1 MPLRCIMGE
10 IKSLKTKIPDA
21 GEGLLT
27 GHLPRLPSLSKIKNL
42 RVPLLVWSG
51 RSLGLGLSELS
62 WTTWLCPRYHQGE
75 HWGVDCPHVPEGMKT
90 SSPDHPSADLVMD
103 YWWGL
108 CSLTWSLLSDREP
121 QVDITVSEQSL
132 PLLLDTEGSF
142 SFLYCQVRIMVLPQ
156 PHQIYHLGSL
166 HSFRELMP
174 LIYDL

>member
-42 RVPLLVWSG
+42 RVPLLNVVWKVIGPGPVWTLMNHLVMSKVPS
-51 RSLGLGLSELS
+51 RRALGC
-62 WTTWLCPRYHQGE
+62 WLPPCPWRHE
-75 HWGVDCPHVPEGMKT
+75 DM
-90 SSPDHPSADLVMD
+90 SPDHPSADLVMD

-108 CSLTWSLLSDREP
+108 CSLTWSLLSDQEP
-121 QVDITVSEQSL
+121 RVDITVSEQSL

-142 SFLYCQVRIMVLPQ
+142 SFLYCQVRVMALPQ